1 LKDLIKKK
9 FYLLKEVSFG
19 NDGNI
24 SKEKLENCINSDL
37 ANNYGNL
44 CQRVISFNEKNLNLE
59 IPKNIKFNDED
70 LNLLNKFKE
79 NHSKIENAINKQD
92 INFYMNFLMETLFA
106 ANKYFNDQEP
116 WNKKNDLDRLNTIIY
131 VSLELIRKISILM
144 YPIIPETSLKAL
156 NIFNIKEKDIIFNS
170 LINNEFLK
178 QGMKINK
185 INILIKKIIN
195 D

>member
-1 LKDLIKKK
+1 
-9 FYLLKEVSFG
+9 
-19 NDGNI
+19 
-24 SKEKLENCINSDL
+24 
-37 ANNYGNL
+37 
-44 CQRVISFNEKNLNLE
+44 
-59 IPKNIKFNDED
+59 
-70 LNLLNKFKE
+70 
-79 NHSKIENAINKQD
+79 
-92 INFYMNFLMETLFA
+92 MNFLMETLFA

-144 YPIIPETSLKAL
+144 YPIIPKTSLKAL
-156 NIFNIKEKDIIFNS
+156 NIFDIEEKDIKFNS
-170 LINNEFLK
+170 LLNNEVLK